1 MFFAAGDD
9 GLDDI
14 AASWHEWQR
23 SLPAHPAIQ
32 PVIFNVWEAVYFD
45 HDLARLQAIA
55 DRAAR
60 VGAELFVLDDG
71 WFRNRRDD
79 TSGLGDWWIDE
90 TVWPDGLMP
99 LIDHVRRLGM
109 RFGIWFEPEM
119 ANPDSDLLRKHPHWL
134 LAPGPHRT
142 PEPHRHQ
149 QALDLTRP
157 EVWAFLYERMTAI
170 LEDHPIDFVKW
181 DHNRDLLEA
190 GSLARDGT
198 PAIHEQTQAFYRLL
212 DALRNRFPAI
222 AWESCASGGGRVD
235 FGVLERVQR
244 VWTSDMTDALAR
256 QTIQRWSAQLIAPEY
271 LGAHVSSATSH
282 ATGRTLDL
290 DFRCATALFGSFGVE
305 WDLTQATS
313 EELDRLAAWVARYR
327 QLRGF
332 LHSGRLVRP
341 VSTDPSVLLHGIVA
355 ADRSQ
360 ALIAHV
366 ALDESEHNRG
376 VQVRVP
382 GLDPAARY
390 ALTWE
395 GPVTENAVSMSAPLP
410 RKGPTGGQAMTGTA
424 LRRRG
429 FWIPRRPPE
438 SATLIRLTRR

>member
-1 MFFAAGDD
+1 
-9 GLDDI
+9 
-14 AASWHEWQR
+14 
-23 SLPAHPAIQ
+23 
-32 PVIFNVWEAVYFD
+32 
-45 HDLARLQAIA
+45 
-55 DRAAR
+55 
-60 VGAELFVLDDG
+60 
-71 WFRNRRDD
+71 
-79 TSGLGDWWIDE
+79 
-90 TVWPDGLMP
+90 
-99 LIDHVRRLGM
+99 
-109 RFGIWFEPEM
+109 
-119 ANPDSDLLRKHPHWL
+119 
-134 LAPGPHRT
+134 
-142 PEPHRHQ
+142 
-149 QALDLTRP
+149 
-157 EVWAFLYERMTAI
+157 MTAI
-170 LEDHPIDFVKW
+170 LEAHPINFVKW

-256 QTIQRWSAQLIAPEY
+256 QTIQRWSAQLVAPEY
-271 LGAHVSSATSH
+271 LGAHVSSPTSH

-305 WDLTQATS
+305 WDLTQATN

-395 GPVTENAVSMSAPLP
+395 GPVRENAVSMSAPLP